1 MDEQTNGH
9 TDNIP
14 VNPLDILLLIRSY
27 NRREISY
34 DEWLRLSRAWA
45 EAMVR
50 QYGAT
55 PAQSEAAPG

>member
-1 MDEQTNGH
+1 MDDKTTGRADER
-9 TDNIP
+9 P

-55 PAQSEAAPG
+55 PAQSEAVTG

>member
-1 MDEQTNGH
+1 MDDKTTGRA
-9 TDNIP
+9 DGP
-14 VNPLDILLLIRSY
+14 LVSPLDILLLIRSY

-50 QYGAT
+50 QYSAT
-55 PAQSEAAPG
+55 PAQSEAVTG